1 MIYLASE
8 GGAEATSNPL
18 IPDVGE
24 IVITLIGFL
33 ILYYIVAKYVV
44 PAFEKIYQDRKEAIE
59 GGLAKAEKAQ
69 AEAAAARDE
78 YTQQQTRTHT
88 RQGSLPMPQP
98 GGFLRRL
105 SLSQHTSADCGG
117 QLNLVTALPHLRN
130 FRRVR
135 VSVIILILIFKLLNL
150 SVKLLHA
157 IGDGFLQVILTNL
170 QVGLGDSIRVLRG
183 TLSVGIAHLNVKHRS
198 LRGVNHL
205 S

>member
-69 AEAAAARDE
+69 AEAAAAREE
-78 YTQQQTRTHT
+78 YNQQLESARLEAQKIREEARTEGESIIAAARERAT
-88 RQGSLPMPQP
+88 VEAQRITDNAQKTIEAERLAASVSL
-98 GGFLRRL
+98 R
-105 SLSQHTSADCGG
+105 HE
-117 QLNLVTALPHLRN
+117 V
-130 FRRVR
+130 
-135 VSVIILILIFKLLNL
+135 
-150 SVKLLHA
+150 
-157 IGDGFLQVILTNL
+157 
-170 QVGLGDSIRVLRG
+170 G
-183 TLSVGIAHLNVKHRS
+183 TLATTLAGKIVGEALDDDERS
-198 LRGVNHL
+198 ARVVDRFLADLETEQQNAGATR
-205 S
+205 